1 MTFCEAIVPTLK
13 KRAFVILTPELEQVL
28 NEYQEATG
36 ASPARF
42 IAQIMTE
49 SIPMIRNLTRAA
61 IAARKSPEQ
70 ALLMLQSVIDQGL
83 ENAHRKADLFEQQTR
98 ELSKS
103 SNPKMNKSVQLG
115 SPAVERKKVGRG
127 KQQIQAER
135 SDA

>member
-1 MTFCEAIVPTLK
+1 MPTLK

-42 IAQIMTE
+42 IAQIMTQ

-70 ALLMLQSVIDQGL
+70 ALLLLQSAIDQGL
-83 ENAHRKADLFEQQTR
+83 ENAHRKADLFEQETR
-98 ELSKS
+98 DQRKS
-103 SNPKMNKSVQLG
+103 AKPKTNKSVQPG
-115 SPAVERKKVGRG
+115 SPAAERKKVGRG
-127 KQQIQAER
+127 KQQIQAEQPE
-135 SDA
+135 A